1 MIGTIATL
9 HHQFSTQR
17 LAQLAIAAELL
28 ASLRT
33 LAEIFRRRGEA
44 GFDLDAAVPYLT
56 GAIIAVGFVAA
67 SVLCYF
73 AGRER
78 SSGLLGIVMVVV
90 LIGYKLVALPG
101 G

>member
-1 MIGTIATL
+1 M
-9 HHQFSTQR
+9 
-17 LAQLAIAAELL
+17 
-28 ASLRT
+28 
-33 LAEIFRRRGEA
+33 
-44 GFDLDAAVPYLT
+44 PYLT